1 MSERSAADAANAEAA
16 AGIRRSPHYLAAT
29 SILTYLA
36 FGSEL
41 DLGGLTADPTK
52 RFLITRVDESGSG
65 ELSVHEL
72 NRNALER
79 HPFGLMQPVA
89 GSAAAALEVVDLVL
103 VPGLVFDVA
112 GYRLGYGKGLYD
124 RLLPRLRPEVPRFG
138 VVHTTLI
145 VGELPREAHD
155 VPMTHLA
162 TEEGVRLARPVAGGR
177 TLTP

>member
-1 MSERSAADAANAEAA
+1 MSERAAADAINADAA

-36 FGSEL
+36 FGSEI

-52 RFLITRVDESGSG
+52 RFLITRVDESRGG

-72 NRNALER
+72 GRSALER
-79 HPFGLMQPVA
+79 HPFGLVQPVA
-89 GSAAAALEVVDLVL
+89 GSAATALEEVDLVL
-103 VPGLVFDVA
+103 VPGLVFDAA

-124 RLLPRLRPEVPRFG
+124 RLLPRLRADAPRFG
-138 VVHTTLI
+138 VVHTSLI
-145 VGELPREAHD
+145 VAELPREPHD

-162 TEEGVRLARPVAGGR
+162 TQEGVRLARPAAGGR
-177 TLTP
+177 QLTT